1 MQTITW
7 IEPALV
13 LAIHDR
19 QLAEHGGAEGVRD
32 AGLLES
38 ALARPQQ
45 MLAYAEPAPDLA
57 DLAAALAHSLAR
69 NHPFVDGNKRTAYVV
84 CRTFLAL
91 NGANLIAE
99 AEDKYQT
106 FLALADG
113 RLGAEAFAVWLRGR
127 LRSSRVHE
135 APAHYR
141 VKPKD
146 RAKKLSAR

>member
-1 MQTITW
+1 MHAITW

-45 MLAYAEPAPDLA
+45 VLAYAEPAPDLA

-69 NHPFVDGNKRTAYVV
+69 NYPFVDGNKRTAYVV

-91 NGANLIAE
+91 NGADLVAE
-99 AEDKYQT
+99 VEDKYQT

-113 RLGAEAFAVWLRGR
+113 RLSAEAFAAWLRGH
-127 LRSSRVHE
+127 LRTSRVHE
-135 APAHYR
+135 APAHYQG
-141 VKPKD
+141 KPKG
-146 RAKKLSAR
+146 RTKKLSAR